1 MAAGVDIGAVNN
13 FPEGQMT
20 SVIVQ
25 GKKIA
30 VTCIEGEYFA
40 VDDTC
45 SHDNCSFSGDGFLD
59 QTTLI
64 CGCHG
69 AQFDVTTG
77 KVLSL
82 PATRDVRSYAV
93 TIVNG
98 RLFISV

>member
-1 MAAGVDIGAVNN
+1 MATGVDIGPISD
-13 FPEGQMT
+13 FTEGSMKAIT
-20 SVIVQ
+20 VQ

-30 VTCIEGEYFA
+30 VTCVSGEYFA

-45 SHDNCSFSGDGFLD
+45 SHDNCSFSAEGFID
-59 QTTLI
+59 HTTII

-82 PATRDVRSYAV
+82 PATQDVRSYPV
-93 TIVNG
+93 MKEND
-98 RLFISV
+98 RLLIQL